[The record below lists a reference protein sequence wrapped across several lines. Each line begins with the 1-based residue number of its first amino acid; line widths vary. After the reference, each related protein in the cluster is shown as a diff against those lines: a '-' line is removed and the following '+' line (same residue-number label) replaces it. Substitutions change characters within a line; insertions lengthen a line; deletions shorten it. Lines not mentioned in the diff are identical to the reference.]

1 MPLPFSL
8 SGRVVLTD
16 PSDPAIAIARIV
28 DALKA
33 AGATDI
39 HQAGHS
45 VTFRAGV
52 FRLVTSLNPLV
63 PIGSG
68 EVAVRASSSGVAID
82 YRISFR
88 QIFVVV
94 SAMIAV
100 VFGPVVLTAPN
111 VNAWEATLLLGF
123 MWVWLFGGNVLI
135 TWVRFPRWLRRA
147 ARA

>member
-8 SGRVVLTD
+8 SGRVMLTD

-33 AGATDI
+33 ARATDI
-39 HQAGHS
+39 HQTGHS

-68 EVAVRASSSGVAID
+68 EVAVQASSSGVAID

-94 SAMIAV
+94 SVAV
-100 VFGPVVLTAPN
+100 VGFFGPLVLTAPN

-123 MWVWLFGGNVLI
+123 AWLWLFGGNVLI
-135 TWVRFPRWLRRA
+135 ACIRFPKWLRRA
-147 ARA
+147 AST